1 MAREGVE
8 EFSQRE
14 LLRSIAVGVDGDFET
29 RSYVVR
35 HAGAREERHECAGFD
50 DLFTCAAGE
59 VDFVR
64 RVTSGEGFGSA
75 NGYITI

>member
-1 MAREGVE
+1 MARKGAE
-8 EFSQRE
+8 EFSQRKF
-14 LLRSIAVGVDGDFET
+14 RSIARVDGDFET

-50 DLFTCAAGE
+50 DLFTCAACE
-59 VDFVR
+59 VDFAR
-64 RVTSGEGFGSA
+64 RVTSREGFGSA

>member
-14 LLRSIAVGVDGDFET
+14 LRSIAGVDGNFET

-50 DLFTCAAGE
+50 DVFTCAAGE

-64 RVTSGEGFGSA
+64 RVTSAEGFGSA